1 MNTKISYMYR
11 DADNYKTWNEE
22 VLKGEISAQQL
33 MTIVDC
39 LEDKMYF
46 IPSQVGLPEVRFDD
60 VTEADHCWFELC
72 PEQDFSTTAHEPTI
86 DMTVD
91 KLVERF
97 QAAKGRWD
105 DESLLGIAAERPDE
119 EMEADEDGDGEYII
133 AVEAVIQHS
142 GKRVTGILP
151 ARIVGVSGEDAMH
164 EKVDSLV
171 REGYQVDGIHV
182 FFAKDEIK

>member
-72 PEQDFSTTAHEPTI
+72 PEQDFSSTEHAPTI

-91 KLVERF
+91 ELVKRF
-97 QAAKGRWD
+97 QAARGRWN
-105 DESLLGIAAERPDE
+105 DESFLGIAAEVTDE
-119 EMEADEDGDGEYII
+119 ETETDEDDDGKYII

-151 ARIVGVSGEDAMH
+151 AKIVGVSGEDAMH

>member
-33 MTIVDC
+33 MTIIDC

-119 EMEADEDGDGEYII
+119 EMEADDCAEKKVQE
-133 AVEAVIQHS
+133 
-142 GKRVTGILP
+142 LC
-151 ARIVGVSGEDAMH
+151 
-164 EKVDSLV
+164 EKVKVPHITLSVSKDGKTVNTRYVEFAPISSPFSIQGVYGAV
-171 REGYQVDGIHV
+171 R
-182 FFAKDEIK
+182 FRR